1 DCGFEASMSV
11 PDGAPA
17 QMGELDPATEETSK
31 FAYVFNTRMQL
42 KEVKRFVLAV
52 DDDDAGKVLAAE
64 LVRRFGASRCSFVE
78 YPDGCKDLNDVKM
91 KFGQTEV
98 ARVLMRH
105 KPYPV
110 TGLYKLSE
118 YPDVPMLRTYSTG
131 WSTLDDNLKLFPGEF
146 MVVTGIPG

>member
-1 DCGFEASMSV
+1 LVFPYFENDRIVAEHYRGPLPEKRFSQKPGGKKIFWNVEAIDFVVGQPEKVLYIFEGELDALTAIDCGFEASMSV

-78 YPDGCKDLNDVKM
+78 YPD
-91 KFGQTEV
+91 
-98 ARVLMRH
+98 
-105 KPYPV
+105 
-110 TGLYKLSE
+110 
-118 YPDVPMLRTYSTG
+118 
-131 WSTLDDNLKLFPGEF
+131 
-146 MVVTGIPG
+146 